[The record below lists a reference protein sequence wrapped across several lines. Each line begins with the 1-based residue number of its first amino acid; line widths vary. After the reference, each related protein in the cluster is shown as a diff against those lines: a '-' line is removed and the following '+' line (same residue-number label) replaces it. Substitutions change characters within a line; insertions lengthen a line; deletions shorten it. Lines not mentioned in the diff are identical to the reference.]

1 MSGSG
6 VFNIHSQVAGTINNV
21 AGDQLIGRQD
31 STLHAA
37 PLGDVAVLRTA
48 LAELALPAS
57 ARGAVDRALDAAEE
71 ELQQPAPDKRR
82 VADRLEEVAGVLGQF
97 GVLVSAADRLVGPL
111 QHLARWL
118 GPAGHALAAL
128 LL

>member
-1 MSGSG
+1 MSGGG
-6 VFNIHSQVAGTINNV
+6 VFNINGQQAGTINNV
-21 AGDQLIGRQD
+21 AGDQTIGRQD

-37 PLGDVAVLRTA
+37 SLGDIGVLRAA
-48 LAELALPAS
+48 LAELSLPAN
-57 ARGAVDRALDAAEE
+57 ARRAAIRALDAAEE

-82 VADRLEEVAGVLGQF
+82 VAGRLEEVAGVLGQF

-111 QHLARWL
+111 QQLAGWL

-128 LL
+128 LS